1 MESSIVWFQNISIND
16 FSFAQGAEI
25 SLIDN
30 NQASIA
36 ISLSERLLTLLA
48 LYNFISEDKS
58 RIVFGDGLGSNIF
71 TYDTRNDFTRQQIG
85 GISGEELYIKK
96 FTIGR
101 VIQNIGVIGFLLL
114 LFIIYRIGAM
124 SYKIS
129 QKKLIFS

>member
-1 MESSIVWFQNISIND
+1 MLFYKLYFLIYGKFNCLISKNISIND
-16 FSFAQGAEI
+16 FSFAQGAESI
-25 SLIDN
+25 SSLDN

-85 GISGEELYIKK
+85 GISGEI
-96 FTIGR
+96 TIH
-101 VIQNIGVIGFLLL
+101 
-114 LFIIYRIGAM
+114 
-124 SYKIS
+124 
-129 QKKLIFS
+129 